1 MLLRRRNEPDLRLS
15 RADRDAHRAE
25 AFSGL
30 GRALR
35 NLAVHN
41 RPALIDALTDAYP
54 WVEFL
59 PSPDQAAFVED
70 FSRVV
75 TAAAAVDNYEP
86 LSQLVFE
93 WRATAEV
100 HADPE
105 LSRRLRRP
113 LDAGATKSLLRS
125 AEVAKRRER
134 IAPPPTK
141 GGWDFRYGTS
151 DAAKGWD
158 NVCASAPG
166 NARVAW
172 ERITT
177 DPRTRTDRQHPLRGR
192 LALRTVNGVNKAV
205 WLTEAMP
212 GHPKATE

>member
-1 MLLRRRNEPDLRLS
+1 MQVFEHSFSDLLRRPKEVTDDVEDGDVLLRRRNEPDLRLS

-59 PSPDQAAFVED
+59 PAPDRAAFVED

-86 LSQLVFE
+86 LSQLVIE

-113 LDAGATKSLLRS
+113 LVAGGDQ
-125 AEVAKRRER
+125 V
-134 IAPPPTK
+134 APPV
-141 GGWDFRYGTS
+141 G
-151 DAAKGWD
+151 
-158 NVCASAPG
+158 
-166 NARVAW
+166 
-172 ERITT
+172 
-177 DPRTRTDRQHPLRGR
+177 
-192 LALRTVNGVNKAV
+192 
-205 WLTEAMP
+205 
-212 GHPKATE
+212 